1 MSYLK
6 TTMQGKDIFIDK
18 RNSRVNIKVG
28 LKTTEYNSGDVRD
41 GHIKLF
47 MSYNTLMQEP
57 YSF

>member
-1 MSYLK
+1 
-6 TTMQGKDIFIDK
+6 MQGKDIFIDK